1 MAYRIM
7 LTKGLSYTG
16 FGGKVKATR
25 KNPVAIVESKAIAD
39 AAVAS
44 GFFKFVEEMDE
55 APLLN
60 GHLDPEQLEG
70 MDIKELK
77 ALAAQMG
84 IDTKGMKAKKDYIT
98 AIRAVE
104 SPAFDAAAL
113 AAMSDEELAEFVKEH
128 NIDLTGCQTREE
140 GLERISVAL
149 GGSYTMLDL
158 MRE

>member
-7 LTKGLSYTG
+7 LAKGLSYTG

-25 KNPVAIVESKAIAD
+25 KNPVAIVESKDIAD

-60 GHLDPEQLEG
+60 GHLDPDQLEG

-98 AIRAVE
+98 AITAVE

-113 AAMSDEELAEFVKEH
+113 AAMSDEKLAEFVKEH
-128 NIDLTGCQTREE
+128 DIDLTGCQTREDA
-140 GLERISVAL
+140 LERISVAL